1 MLGERYFATRE
12 RLREV
17 MHGIA
22 VLAGET
28 RAEEPAV
35 DPENAPAFDSP
46 FQFLVLGEVNA
57 GKSSLLNA
65 LFGREFCRVS
75 NLPDTGRVRRYH
87 HGETARD
94 REAAPFLDDCA
105 RPLDFLKD
113 FHLIDTPGTNST
125 VRDHLAPIQAM
136 LPDLD
141 LILIVFSADNPWES
155 TTWDQLSRLDETSL
169 DRTVMVVQ
177 QCDRR
182 EPADV
187 QVILGHLRELSLKR
201 LGRIPPLFAVS
212 AQRAWEAKL
221 TTPPAYAPW
230 QASGF
235 GPLEDHLSR
244 QICQSYRR
252 RKMLDHWRKHAA
264 ITLQQI
270 EERMDETLRG
280 VNRSDRFLAEIEREI
295 DSLRQRFV
303 LRLPRHL
310 AEVTGVFQ
318 SEAAWVAK
326 RLKRRLG
333 PVPTLL
339 RLFTGERSGP
349 EIESLFIARLQAAVE
364 TVATQDAGETVDV
377 CRKHRAALSV
387 RVLEEIG
394 VEPGDSEELE
404 AILGPAKERFIQ
416 RLGRAAR
423 SGIGSLK
430 VRHALEHALRHRRTS
445 LKTLVALTLLA
456 LTAAGVGGAMQI
468 PWAPWIALGTAGA
481 TALLFILN
489 SYFTRREIVGDFRDR
504 LLSTCGTFAHALR
517 GDYEEA
523 LRVFFQ
529 EYTGCLG
536 EVKRH
541 LARQKFELEPRMQR
555 WNHLFLALKA
565 VEQEL

>member
-22 VLAGET
+22 ALAGET
-28 RAEEPAV
+28 RTEEAV
-35 DPENAPAFDSP
+35 GEEESAPAFDSP

-65 LFGREFCRVS
+65 LFGCEFCRVS
-75 NLPDTGRVRRYH
+75 NLPDTSRVRRYRY
-87 HGETARD
+87 GETTND
-94 REAAPFLDDCA
+94 KETAPFLDDCA
-105 RPLDFLKD
+105 RPLPFLKD
-113 FHLIDTPGTNST
+113 FHLIDTPGTNSA
-125 VRDHLAPIQAM
+125 VRDHLASLSAM

-155 TTWDQLSRLDETSL
+155 TTWDQLSRLDEASL
-169 DRTVMVVQ
+169 DRTVLVVQ
-177 QCDRR
+177 QCDKR

-201 LGRIPPLFAVS
+201 LGRVPPLFAVS

-244 QICQSYRR
+244 QVCHSYRR
-252 RKMLDHWRKHAA
+252 RKTLDHWRKQGAN
-264 ITLQQI
+264 TLQRI

-310 AEVTGVFQ
+310 AEVAGVFQ
-318 SEAAWVAK
+318 TEAAWVAK
-326 RLKRRLG
+326 RLNRRLG
-333 PVPTLL
+333 PIPTLL
-339 RLFTGERSGP
+339 RLFSGQRSGP

-377 CRKHRAALSV
+377 CRKHRAALSA

-394 VEPGDSEELE
+394 VELGASEELE
-404 AILGPAKERFIQ
+404 TILGPAKERFIQ

-423 SGIGSLK
+423 SGIGNLK
-430 VRHALEHALRHRRTS
+430 VRHALDQALRHRRAS
-445 LKTLVALTLLA
+445 LKTLVAFTLLA
-456 LTAAGVGGAMQI
+456 LTAAGVGGTMRI
-468 PWAPWIALGTAGA
+468 PWLPWIALGIAGA
-481 TALLFILN
+481 TSVLFVLN

-504 LLSTCGTFAHALR
+504 LLATCGTFAHALR

-555 WNHLFLALKA
+555 WNGLFLALKA